1 MARARSLT
9 LKKEVLAELT
19 PDELRSVV
27 AGDLQ
32 AISDPNPVCAAISLS
47 PAGGCLNLTCGPG
60 CTGRSTVVKT
70 A

>member
-1 MARARSLT
+1 MARARALT

-32 AISDPNPVCAAISLS
+32 AISDPNPVCVAISLS
-47 PAGGCLNLTCGPG
+47 PNTGCTSPTCGPG
-60 CTGRSTVVKT
+60 CTGRSTLVKT